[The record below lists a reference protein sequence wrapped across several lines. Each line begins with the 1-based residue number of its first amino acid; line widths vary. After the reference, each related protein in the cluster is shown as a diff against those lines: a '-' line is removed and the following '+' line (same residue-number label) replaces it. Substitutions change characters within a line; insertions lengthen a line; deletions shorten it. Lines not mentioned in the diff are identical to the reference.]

1 MSTDAGT
8 IPEAPELPED
18 EHQPVG
24 AYALNAL
31 DPGERTVFEE
41 HLAGCP
47 LCSADVPAFREVLA
61 DLAWSASSPPPA
73 DLVREILR
81 RAHEQ
86 RQDPPARRGVWN
98 RILRRPR

>member
-1 MSTDAGT
+1 MSTNAGT
-8 IPEAPELPED
+8 ALEAAPPPED
-18 EHQPVG
+18 EHQMVG
-24 AYALNAL
+24 AYTLDAL
-31 DPGERTVFEE
+31 DEPERAEFEE

-73 DLVREILR
+73 DLVRQTLR
-81 RAHEQ
+81 RAHGLSQE
-86 RQDPPARRGVWN
+86 PPARRGFWG

>member
-8 IPEAPELPED
+8 VPEVSEPPED
-18 EHQPVG
+18 EHQMVG

-31 DPGERTVFEE
+31 DEWERPEFEE

-47 LCSADVPAFREVLA
+47 LCSVDVPAFREVLA

-73 DLVREILR
+73 DLVRQTLR
-81 RAHEQ
+81 RAHGLSQE
-86 RQDPPARRGVWN
+86 PPARRGFWG

>member
-1 MSTDAGT
+1 VSTDAE
-8 IPEAPELPED
+8 IRPEASEPPED
-18 EHQPVG
+18 EHRMVG

-31 DPGERTVFEE
+31 DEQERAEFEE

-73 DLVREILR
+73 DLIR
-81 RAHEQ
+81 RTLERTDGLPQEPA
-86 RQDPPARRGVWN
+86 ARRRLWD
-98 RILRRPR
+98 RILRRRR